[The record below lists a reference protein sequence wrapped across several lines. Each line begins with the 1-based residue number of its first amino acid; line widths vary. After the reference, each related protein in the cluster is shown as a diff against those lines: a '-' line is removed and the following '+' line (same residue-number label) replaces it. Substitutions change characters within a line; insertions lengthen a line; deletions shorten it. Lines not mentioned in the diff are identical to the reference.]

1 MASFSTANLSM
12 VVTMLLLGLLLVS
25 LGKGAQS
32 IGVCY
37 GMLGNNLPDRQEVV
51 NLYKSNNIN
60 RMRLYYPDDK
70 AFSAL
75 KGSNID
81 VILDVRREELQAFAS
96 DKSAAAQWVEINI
109 RRHWPDVKFRY
120 ITVGNE
126 VIPTPSG
133 DYSLAQYVHPA
144 MENIHEAISSAGLQD
159 SIKVSTA
166 VQMGILNVNS
176 YPPSEGSFTN
186 EANNYMRPI
195 VEFLVRTGAPLLA
208 NVYPY
213 FAYVGDSNINLE
225 FALFKSAPASQ
236 SQYQNLFDSMVD
248 ALYSALEKA
257 GGPNVKIVV
266 SESGWPSLGGKG
278 ASKEN
283 AQTYN
288 SNLIKHVPQG
298 TPKRPGEIETYI
310 FAMFNENNK
319 DGGETERNFG
329 LFYPSKEP
337 VYQINFS

>member
-12 VVTMLLLGLLLVS
+12 VATMLLLGLLLVS

-37 GMLGNNLPDRQEVV
+37 GMLGNNLPDPQEVV

-81 VILDVRREELQAFAS
+81 VILDVPREALQDLAS
-96 DKSAAAQWVEINI
+96 DKSAAAHWVEINI

-166 VQMGILNVNS
+166 VLLRVLGKS
-176 YPPSEGSFTN
+176 DPPSEGSFAN
-186 EANNYMRPI
+186 EANNYMGPI
-195 VEFLVRTGAPLLA
+195 VVFLARTGAPLLA

-213 FAYVGDSNINLE
+213 FAYLGDPGVNLE
-225 FALFKSAPASQ
+225 FALFTSAPDGR

-266 SESGWPSLGGKG
+266 SESGWPSLGDKG

-319 DGGETERNFG
+319 DGGETEKNFG